1 MSGRAKTR
9 GLSTLARY
17 GVQDL
22 IFRFLTAGES
32 HGKGLTVIVE
42 GVPAGLSLSEEYIA
56 RDMARR
62 QVGYGRGGRMQI
74 ESDRADI
81 LSGVRHGLTM
91 GSPISMWIENRD
103 WATGNGPDGVP
114 WTEEM
119 SIAPTETAFEPITS
133 LRPGH
138 ADTPGAA
145 KYRQTDARNILE
157 RSSARESAARVA
169 AGAVARRFLEQ
180 FGIHINAHV
189 LSIGGVHA
197 EPQQPIK
204 WAALEEQPYHKDH
217 PDGSKMAAVRC
228 ADPQAAA
235 RMVEAID
242 AARQAGDSVGG
253 TIEVVANGLPIG
265 LGSHI
270 QWDRKL
276 TTRLAAAVMSL
287 NAVKGVEFGAGFAQ
301 ADLWGSQV
309 HDVIK
314 PVQEW
319 EQAPENGWKRPW
331 PRRTNNAGGL
341 EGGMTTGEPLVVRA
355 IVKPIA
361 TIINGLATVDLATGR
376 FVDKAHYERSDIT
389 FVPTCAVIAE
399 AMVATVLAD
408 AMLEKFGGDHID
420 EITANWRAYMASLG
434 PRGE

>member
-1 MSGRAKTR
+1 M
-9 GLSTLARY
+9 
-17 GVQDL
+17 

-42 GVPAGLSLSEEYIA
+42 GVPAGFSLSEEYIA
-56 RDMARR
+56 RDLARR

-74 ESDRADI
+74 ERDRADI

-91 GSPISMWIENRD
+91 GSPVSMWIENRD
-103 WATGNGPDGVP
+103 WATGKGPDGVP

-119 SIAPTETAFEPITS
+119 SIVPTETAFEHITS

-169 AGAVARRFLEQ
+169 AGAVARRFLEH
-180 FGIHINAHV
+180 FGVDIHAHV

-197 EPQQPIK
+197 ELRQPIE
-204 WAALEEQPYHKDH
+204 WAALEEPPYHHDH
-217 PDGSKMAAVRC
+217 SDGSKMAAVRC

-242 AARQAGDSVGG
+242 AAREAGDSVGG
-253 TIEVVANGLPIG
+253 TIEVVAAGLPIG

-276 TTRLAAAVMSL
+276 TTRLAAAVMSM

-301 ADLWGSQV
+301 ADLRGSQV

-319 EQAPENGWKRPW
+319 EQAPDDRWKRPW

-361 TIINGLATVDLATGR
+361 TIINGLETVDLDTGR
-376 FVDKAHYERSDIT
+376 FVDKAHFERSDIT
-389 FVPTCAVIAE
+389 FVPTCAVIGE

-420 EITANWRAYMASLG
+420 ETTANWRAYMASLG